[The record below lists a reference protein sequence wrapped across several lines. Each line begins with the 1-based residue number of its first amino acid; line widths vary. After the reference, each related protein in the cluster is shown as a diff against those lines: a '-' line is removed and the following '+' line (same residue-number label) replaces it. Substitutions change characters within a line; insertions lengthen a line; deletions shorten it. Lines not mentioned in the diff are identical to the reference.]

1 MGLILIALNL
11 LKRLLLKFVKYYLP
25 ILILSVLAVLWLYK
39 MEHKKLISFQQEELA
54 NKKQLIVELLQP
66 MIANL
71 YYWEQYGFSES
82 DFDPG
87 KNAHLDEKIGD
98 FVIGMDSY
106 SQFRLIDLSGTEVYR
121 INRQDNGKIVKSLAL
136 QDKSNR
142 DYYQETSD
150 LKKSQIYLSP
160 LNLNLENG
168 ILEFPYKPMIR
179 GVAPIFDA
187 QGTKL
192 GTVVINF
199 SAERFLELLKKDN
212 LYSFMLLDRFGN
224 YLVSKDSIKE
234 FSHLIPSSR
243 DITFQEEYHELV
255 DSLGKAETTSLLHK
269 GDLWIKT
276 ELDFKTEL
284 AQTPLFQHKFADI
297 RTNNKWVLIK
307 HLDSVTL
314 NAGLKNEIF
323 SIFLINLLAIAV
335 ILCLSYLEAKSDT
348 SKRKYMLT
356 LEKMNK
362 ELESK
367 SRELENKN
375 NALATI
381 QNKLELRNAQLL
393 GYNNIVAHNLRAPTT
408 SISALVSMLKE
419 AKDYEEAKS
428 YFPKLQKVTQA
439 INTLVDDLLIYVR
452 ILNDDDQ
459 VKMENIVMEPLIG
472 ATLDLYVETL
482 DKETIEVKTDFSAW
496 EEIKFSKIYLQSVIQ
511 NLISNAIKYRD
522 INKKSVIVVR
532 TSWENGKKV
541 LVVEDNGLGVDLS
554 RYGRD
559 IFKLYK
565 RFHRGLSGKGMGLFL
580 VRTQLES
587 LNANIEVSSELGRG
601 TAFKIIFDN
610 YE

>member
-1 MGLILIALNL
+1 M

-39 MEHKKLISFQQEELA
+39 MEHEKLISLQQEELS
-54 NKKQLIVELLQP
+54 NKKQLIVELLKP

-82 DFDPG
+82 DFDPD

-106 SQFRLIDLSGTEVYR
+106 NQFRLIDLSGKEVYR

-142 DYYQETSD
+142 NYYQETTD
-150 LKKSQIYLSP
+150 LNKSQIYLSP
-160 LNLNLENG
+160 LNLNQENG

-212 LYSFMLLDRFGN
+212 HYSFMLLDRFGN

-243 DITFQEEYHELV
+243 DITFQEEYPELV
-255 DSLGKAETTSLLHK
+255 DSLGRAETTSLLHK

-297 RTNNKWVLIK
+297 KTNNKWVLIK
-307 HLDSVTL
+307 HLDSATL
-314 NAGLKNEIF
+314 NARLKSEIF

-348 SKRKYMLT
+348 SKRKYMLA

-367 SRELENKN
+367 SNELENKN
-375 NALATI
+375 NTLATI

-393 GYNNIVAHNLRAPTT
+393 EYNNIVAHNLRAPTT

-439 INTLVDDLLIYVR
+439 INTLVDDLLVYVR

-459 VKMENIVMEPLIG
+459 VKMEDIALEPLIA

-522 INKKSVIVVR
+522 PNRKSVIAVR
-532 TSWENGKKV
+532 TSWENDKKV
-541 LVVEDNGLGVDLS
+541 LVVEDNGVGVDLS
-554 RYGRD
+554 RYGSD

-580 VRTQLES
+580 VKTQLES
-587 LNANIEVSSELGRG
+587 LNANIEVTSKLGEG
-601 TAFKIIFDN
+601 TIFKITFDS

>member
-1 MGLILIALNL
+1 M
-11 LKRLLLKFVKYYLP
+11 
-25 ILILSVLAVLWLYK
+25 AVLWLYK
-39 MEHKKLISFQQEELA
+39 MEQEKLISLQQEELS
-54 NKKQLIVELLQP
+54 NKKQLIVTLLKP

-71 YYWEQYGFSES
+71 YYWEQYGFVES
-82 DFDPG
+82 DFDPD
-87 KNAHLDEKIGD
+87 KNAHLDKKIGD

-106 SQFRLIDLSGTEVYR
+106 SQFRLLDLSGKEVYR

-142 DYYQETSD
+142 DYYQETTG
-150 LKKSQIYLSP
+150 LKKNQIYLSP
-160 LNLNLENG
+160 LNLNQENG

-179 GVAPIFDA
+179 GIAPIFDA

-212 LYSFMLLDRFGN
+212 LYSFILLDRFGN

-243 DITFQEEYHELV
+243 DVTFQEEFPDLM
-255 DSLGKAETTSLLHK
+255 DSLGRVATTSLWHK

-297 RTNNKWVLIK
+297 RTNNKWILIK
-307 HLDSVTL
+307 HLDSATL
-314 NAGLKNEIF
+314 NARLQSEIF

-348 SKRKYMLT
+348 SKRKYMLA
-356 LEKMNK
+356 LENINK

-367 SRELENKN
+367 RNELENKN
-375 NALATI
+375 NELATI

-393 GYNNIVAHNLRAPTT
+393 EYNNIVAHNLRAPTT
-408 SISALVSMLKE
+408 SVSALVSMLKE

-428 YFPKLQKVTQA
+428 YFPKLQKVTRA

-459 VKMENIVMEPLIG
+459 IKMEHIGLESLITD
-472 ATLDLYVETL
+472 TLDLYVETL

-496 EEIKFSKIYLQSVIQ
+496 KEIKFSKIYLQSVIQ

-522 INKKSVIVVR
+522 PNRKSVIAIR
-532 TSWENGKKV
+532 TSWENHKKV
-541 LVVEDNGLGVDLS
+541 LVVEDNGVGVDLS
-554 RYGRD
+554 RYGND

-580 VRTQLES
+580 VKTQLES
-587 LNANIEVSSELGRG
+587 LNANIEVSSELGKG
-601 TAFKIIFDN
+601 TAFKIIFDH

>member
-1 MGLILIALNL
+1 M

-39 MEHKKLISFQQEELA
+39 MEHEKLISLQQEELS
-54 NKKQLIVELLQP
+54 NKKQLIVELLKP

-82 DFDPG
+82 DFDPD

-106 SQFRLIDLSGTEVYR
+106 NQFRLIDLSGKEVYR

-142 DYYQETSD
+142 NYYQETTD
-150 LKKSQIYLSP
+150 LNKSQIYLSP
-160 LNLNLENG
+160 LNLNQENG

-212 LYSFMLLDRFGN
+212 HYSFMLLDRFGN

-243 DITFQEEYHELV
+243 DITFQEEYPELV
-255 DSLGKAETTSLLHK
+255 DSLGRAETTSLLHK

-297 RTNNKWVLIK
+297 KTNNKWVLIK
-307 HLDSVTL
+307 HLDSATL
-314 NAGLKNEIF
+314 NARLKSEIF

-348 SKRKYMLT
+348 SKRKYMLA

-367 SRELENKN
+367 SNELENKN
-375 NALATI
+375 NTLATI

-393 GYNNIVAHNLRAPTT
+393 EYNNIVAHNLRAPTT

-439 INTLVDDLLIYVR
+439 INTLVDDLLVYVR

-459 VKMENIVMEPLIG
+459 VKMEDIALEPLIA

-522 INKKSVIVVR
+522 PNRKSVIAVR
-532 TSWENGKKV
+532 TSWENDKKV
-541 LVVEDNGLGVDLS
+541 LVVEDNGVGVDLS
-554 RYGRD
+554 RYGSD

-580 VRTQLES
+580 VKTQLES
-587 LNANIEVSSELGRG
+587 LNANIEVSSELGKG
-601 TAFKIIFDN
+601 TAFKIIFSN

>member
-1 MGLILIALNL
+1 M

-39 MEHKKLISFQQEELA
+39 MEHKKLISLQQDELA
-54 NKKQLIVELLQP
+54 NKKQLIVELLKP

-82 DFDPG
+82 DFDPD
-87 KNAHLDEKIGD
+87 KNAHLDKKIGD

-106 SQFRLIDLSGTEVYR
+106 SQFRLINLSGKEVYR
-121 INRQDNGKIVKSLAL
+121 LNRQDNGKIVRSVAL
-136 QDKSNR
+136 QDKADRN
-142 DYYQETSD
+142 YYQTTTD

-160 LNLNLENG
+160 LNLNQENG

-187 QGTKL
+187 LGNKL
-192 GTVVINF
+192 GIVVINF
-199 SAERFLELLKKDN
+199 SAERFLEILKKDN
-212 LYSFMLLDRFGN
+212 HYSFILLDRFGN

-234 FSHLIPSSR
+234 FAHLIPNSR
-243 DITFQEEYHELV
+243 NITFYEEYPELV
-255 DSLGKAETTSLLHK
+255 DSLRTKETTSLLQN

-284 AQTPLFQHKFADI
+284 AQTPLVQHRFADI
-297 RTNNKWVLIK
+297 ETDNKWVLLK
-307 HLDSVTL
+307 HLDSHTL
-314 NAGLKNEIF
+314 NARLKSEIF
-323 SIFLINLLAIAV
+323 SIFLINLVAIAV

-348 SKRKYMLT
+348 SKKKYMQA
-356 LEKMNK
+356 LEVINK

-367 SRELENKN
+367 STELENKN
-375 NALATI
+375 NALAAI
-381 QNKLELRNAQLL
+381 QNKLELRNAQLME
-393 GYNNIVAHNLRAPTT
+393 YNNIVAHNLRAPTT
-408 SISALVSMLKE
+408 SVSALVSMLKE
-419 AKDYEEAKS
+419 AKDYEEAES
-428 YFPKLQKVTQA
+428 YFPKLQKVTHA
-439 INTLVDDLLIYVR
+439 INTLVDDLLVYVR

-459 VKMENIVMEPLIG
+459 VKLENIALGPLLE

-482 DKETIEVKTDFSAW
+482 DKETIEVKTDFTAW
-496 EEIKFSKIYLQSVIQ
+496 NEIKFSKIYLQSVMQ

-522 INKKSVIVVR
+522 PNKRSVIVIR
-532 TSWENGKKV
+532 TLWENDKKV
-541 LVVEDNGLGVDLS
+541 LVVEDNGVGVDLN
-554 RYGRD
+554 RYGND

-580 VRTQLES
+580 VKTQLES
-587 LNANIEVSSELGRG
+587 LNANIEVNSELGKG
-601 TAFKIIFDN
+601 TTFKIIFDS

>member
-1 MGLILIALNL
+1 
-11 LKRLLLKFVKYYLP
+11 
-25 ILILSVLAVLWLYK
+25 
-39 MEHKKLISFQQEELA
+39 MEHEKLISLQQEELS
-54 NKKQLIVELLQP
+54 NKKQLIVELLKP

-82 DFDPG
+82 DFDPD
-87 KNAHLDEKIGD
+87 KNSHLDEKIGD

-106 SQFRLIDLSGTEVYR
+106 NQFRLIDLSGQEVYR
-121 INRQDNGKIVKSLAL
+121 INRQDNGKIVKSLVL

-142 DYYQETSD
+142 NYYQETTD
-150 LKKSQIYLSP
+150 LNKSQIYLSP
-160 LNLNLENG
+160 LNLNQENG

-187 QGTKL
+187 QGAKL

-212 LYSFMLLDRFGN
+212 LNSFMLLDRYGN

-243 DITFQEEYHELV
+243 DITFQEEYPELV
-255 DSLGKAETTSLLHK
+255 DSLGRAETTSLLHK

-297 RTNNKWVLIK
+297 KTNNKWVLIK
-307 HLDSVTL
+307 HLDSATL
-314 NAGLKNEIF
+314 NARLKSEIF

-348 SKRKYMLT
+348 SKRKYMLA

-362 ELESK
+362 ELEDK
-367 SRELENKN
+367 SNELENKN

-393 GYNNIVAHNLRAPTT
+393 EYNNIVAHNLRAPTT

-439 INTLVDDLLIYVR
+439 INTLVDDLLVYVR

-459 VKMENIVMEPLIG
+459 VKKENIALEPLLA

-496 EEIKFSKIYLQSVIQ
+496 KEIKFSKIYLQSVIQ

-522 INKKSVIVVR
+522 PNKKSVIAVR
-532 TSWENGKKV
+532 TSWENDKKV
-541 LVVEDNGLGVDLS
+541 LVVEDNGVGVDLS
-554 RYGRD
+554 RYGSD

-580 VRTQLES
+580 VKTQLES
-587 LNANIEVSSELGRG
+587 LNANIEVSSELGKG
-601 TAFKIIFDN
+601 TTFKIIFDN

>member
-1 MGLILIALNL
+1 M

-39 MEHKKLISFQQEELA
+39 MEHEKLISLQQEELS
-54 NKKQLIVELLQP
+54 NKKQLIVELLKP

-82 DFDPG
+82 DFDPD

-106 SQFRLIDLSGTEVYR
+106 NQFRLIDLSGKEVYR
-121 INRQDNGKIVKSLAL
+121 INRQENGKIVKSLAL

-142 DYYQETSD
+142 NYYQETTD
-150 LKKSQIYLSP
+150 LNKSQIYLSP
-160 LNLNLENG
+160 LNLNQENG

-212 LYSFMLLDRFGN
+212 HYSFMLLDRFGN

-243 DITFQEEYHELV
+243 DITFQEEYPELV
-255 DSLGKAETTSLLHK
+255 DSLGRAETTSLLHK

-297 RTNNKWVLIK
+297 KTNNKWVLIK
-307 HLDSVTL
+307 HLDSATL
-314 NAGLKNEIF
+314 NARLKSEIF

-348 SKRKYMLT
+348 SKRKYMLA

-367 SRELENKN
+367 SNELENKN

-393 GYNNIVAHNLRAPTT
+393 EYNNIVAHNLRAPTT

-439 INTLVDDLLIYVR
+439 INTLVDDLLVYVR

-459 VKMENIVMEPLIG
+459 VKMEDIALEPLIA

-482 DKETIEVKTDFSAW
+482 DKETIEVKTDFRAW

-522 INKKSVIVVR
+522 PNRKSVIAVR
-532 TSWENGKKV
+532 TSWENDKKV
-541 LVVEDNGLGVDLS
+541 LVVEDNGVGVDLS
-554 RYGRD
+554 RYGSD

-580 VRTQLES
+580 VKTQLES
-587 LNANIEVSSELGRG
+587 LNANIEVTSELGEG
-601 TAFKIIFDN
+601 TIFKITFDS